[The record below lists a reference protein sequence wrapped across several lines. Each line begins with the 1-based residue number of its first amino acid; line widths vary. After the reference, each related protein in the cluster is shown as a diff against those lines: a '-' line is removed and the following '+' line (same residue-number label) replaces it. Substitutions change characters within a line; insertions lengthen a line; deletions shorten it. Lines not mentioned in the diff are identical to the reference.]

1 MIPAL
6 PLDIPGQLNLPPP
19 PTPPPRTAKPKIIPP
34 TDIGYFKQFN
44 LINIGSDKATIEPPE
59 LL

>member
-6 PLDIPGQLNLPPP
+6 PLDIPGQLNLSPSPDSKAQNY
-19 PTPPPRTAKPKIIPP
+19 TPPPWTLVILSSLTK
-34 TDIGYFKQFN
+34 
-44 LINIGSDKATIEPPE
+44 LGSDTATIEPPE